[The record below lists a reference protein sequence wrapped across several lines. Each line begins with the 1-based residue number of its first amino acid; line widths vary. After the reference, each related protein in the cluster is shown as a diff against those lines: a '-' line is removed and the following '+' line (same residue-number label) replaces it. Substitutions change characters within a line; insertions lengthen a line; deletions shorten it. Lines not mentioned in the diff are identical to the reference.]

1 MVARI
6 TTPES
11 LKETLNYN
19 EHKVRRGVATC
30 IAENHFPYPLHT
42 MNFYH
47 KLHWF
52 EQRNELN
59 TRANTKTIH
68 ISLNFSPSEIL
79 SNERLCEIAN
89 DYMTRIGFGD
99 QPYLVYRHHDAG
111 HPHIHILATMI
122 REDGSR
128 IDTHNIGRN
137 QSEIA
142 RKAIEEKY
150 NLVRAE
156 NRKQIDDTLHDKM
169 ISRKLV
175 YGKSETK
182 RGIANALKQVISLYN
197 YTSLAEFNA
206 VLKEFGVMADRGNK
220 DSFTYRKNGLLYRV
234 LDGDGIP
241 TGVPIKASTI
251 AGNPTLPYLEKRFEQ
266 NKKDREILKLSLRNT
281 LGKIIQEQPGT
292 LGAFTQ
298 MLAKENITV
307 VLRQNA
313 DGRIYG
319 ITFVDHRNRAVF
331 NGSELG
337 KDYSIAGIY
346 KQLAK
351 PVTNEQQQLTRSHHS
366 NNPSL
371 FDALLAPA
379 NSEMFIPQQLIKKKK
394 KKKRKL

>member
-1 MVARI
+1 MVAKI
-6 TTPES
+6 TTPAS
-11 LKETLNYN
+11 LQETLNYN

-30 IAENHFPYPLHT
+30 IAENHFPFPVHA
-42 MNFYH
+42 MNFYQ

-59 TRANTKTIH
+59 TRATTKTIH
-68 ISLNFSPSEIL
+68 ISLNFSPSESL
-79 SNERLCEIAN
+79 TNESLIEIAN
-89 DYMTRIGFGD
+89 DYMMRIGFVN

-111 HPHIHILATMI
+111 HPHVHILATTI

-128 IDTHNIGRN
+128 INTHNIGRN

-156 NRKQIDDTLHDKM
+156 NRKQLDETMHDK
-169 ISRKLV
+169 IAARKMV

-182 RGIANALKQVISLYN
+182 RGIANALKQVLSLYN
-197 YTSLAEFNA
+197 YTSLAELNA

-220 DSFTYRKNGLLYRV
+220 HSFTFRKNGLLYRV

-251 AGNPTLPYLEKRFEQ
+251 AGKPTLAYLEKRFEQ
-266 NKKDREILKLSLRNT
+266 NKKDREIPKLSLQNA
-281 LGKIIQEQPGT
+281 LDKIIQQNLST
-292 LGAFTQ
+292 IDAFKQ
-298 MLAKENITV
+298 MLAKENIVV

-313 DGRIYG
+313 EGRIYG
-319 ITFVDHRNRAVF
+319 ITFVDHRNRSVF

-337 KDYSIAGIY
+337 KEYSIAGIY
-346 KQLAK
+346 KQLAQS
-351 PVTNEQQQLTRSHHS
+351 TSNMQQHTAIHQHSISHT
-366 NNPSL
+366 L
-371 FDALLAPA
+371 FDELLRTENDNTHTP
-379 NSEMFIPQQLIKKKK
+379 NQLIKKKK